1 MEKWAKN
8 GQKGQNS
15 QPLSPGRIV
24 AARNA
29 LHDDDKTYRVTK
41 STSLD
46 AFLQWSTLMTSSPS
60 TTFNAQHGS
69 VPVKGRKVCSGVVK
83 HTLNALI
90 RMDGLT
96 TGESA
101 LRCAT
106 VTSLMM
112 QLEKKSKKPQSAVA
126 FDVAEVLPRWHEA
139 IFAKEYQGRTNP
151 FNTAIQRMEVH
162 AMFMT
167 SLACCARRSLFTTFS
182 PRRDQVMFSKEMDAD
197 GIPNYYKI
205 RLKRWKGNPDE
216 NNRRNQTLLI
226 RRNKL
231 NVRFCPVIAMVLWLK
246 TLHDVA
252 PDDMNGPLFPALT
265 RSHNMFER
273 DDEGNMERTDCSTWG
288 VWWNNATKYVGNG
301 LEKCSSHAIRR
312 SVVKWAARCD
322 AKENDVIEAGRWVG
336 NSQHFH
342 VY

>member
-1 MEKWAKN
+1 
-8 GQKGQNS
+8 
-15 QPLSPGRIV
+15 
-24 AARNA
+24 
-29 LHDDDKTYRVTK
+29 
-41 STSLD
+41 
-46 AFLQWSTLMTSSPS
+46 MTSSPS
-60 TTFNAQHGS
+60 TTFKANAQHGS

-106 VTSLMM
+106 VTSLMK

-162 AMFMT
+162 AMIMT

-197 GIPNYYKI
+197 GIPKYYKI
-205 RLKRWKGNPDE
+205 RLKRRATRTRTTVG
-216 NNRRNQTLLI
+216 I
-226 RRNKL
+226 RRCS
-231 NVRFCPVIAMVLWLK
+231 F
-246 TLHDVA
+246 VA
-252 PDDMNGPLFPALT
+252 TN
-265 RSHNMFER
+265 
-273 DDEGNMERTDCSTWG
+273 
-288 VWWNNATKYVGNG
+288 
-301 LEKCSSHAIRR
+301 
-312 SVVKWAARCD
+312 
-322 AKENDVIEAGRWVG
+322 
-336 NSQHFH
+336 
-342 VY
+342 